1 LLPDSAGNTVVL
13 LAQISRQLDGL
24 TNGTLAN
31 RALSSSLPQ
40 TNWQP
45 PASAVWVNA
54 LWFLSL
60 IISLFCALLATLQQ
74 RWARRYLQLT
84 QPQCAIHKRA
94 IIRSFF
100 AEGVS
105 RFHLPIIVEA
115 IPALLH
121 ISVFL
126 FLAGLAISL
135 LNIHH
140 TIGYIVLAASV
151 ACAVVYAAI
160 TVLPAICHDSPYT
173 SPFSAPV
180 WYVSRKTM
188 LSLLK
193 TVDRI
198 ADFVKKHTSLGKT
211 SPVLPLSAQEQAGNV
226 SRLKERLSRDMTKVA
241 NYVAL
246 KSDKGLIARAL
257 GWTLDRLDE
266 EGELAQF
273 AAGIPGFSRSTEVK
287 DTVSILEEA
296 PKHSTL
302 HRSLYRHITTLLIR
316 SGRPGLLLDSKLLP
330 ESVRQERMKICLEA
344 LYFLPHAI
352 EKLLARAADQL
363 NNKKVIVSLGPV
375 LQFVESWKIAE
386 RLSRPSNRIH
396 QDVTIA
402 AQCVAAVL
410 AAQMPTEETE
420 DIVMQQLKIE
430 SHDAL
435 YRYARPGDSLLL
447 RDLNNLL
454 ENTALKYIEM
464 DPEKF
469 PIVLSA
475 ARLVVKM
482 LRVAKAEL
490 VLRDEYEILLARI
503 GSHTTVSSSENARV
517 NATKLLSMLPRSP
530 LVPQAPELA
539 QPEDTQGGPSAPPPA
554 DGPVIAAAPATPI
567 HIPETP
573 LRRPFHLILQRSG
586 DAFVPVSSPT
596 SYPSTPYNE
605 TYPLVSMP
613 TANRFS
619 HGSGSSSST

>member
-1 LLPDSAGNTVVL
+1 
-13 LAQISRQLDGL
+13 
-24 TNGTLAN
+24 
-31 RALSSSLPQ
+31 
-40 TNWQP
+40 
-45 PASAVWVNA
+45 
-54 LWFLSL
+54 
-60 IISLFCALLATLQQ
+60 
-74 RWARRYLQLT
+74 
-84 QPQCAIHKRA
+84 
-94 IIRSFF
+94 
-100 AEGVS
+100 
-105 RFHLPIIVEA
+105 
-115 IPALLH
+115 
-121 ISVFL
+121 
-126 FLAGLAISL
+126 
-135 LNIHH
+135 
-140 TIGYIVLAASV
+140 
-151 ACAVVYAAI
+151 
-160 TVLPAICHDSPYT
+160 
-173 SPFSAPV
+173 
-180 WYVSRKTM
+180 
-188 LSLLK
+188 LLK
-193 TVDRI
+193 TVDCI

-211 SPVLPLSAQEQAGNV
+211 SPVLPLSDQEQAGNV
-226 SRLKERLSRDMTKVA
+226 PRLKERLSRDMTRVA

-273 AAGIPGFSRSTEVK
+273 AAGIPGFSHSTEVK

-410 AAQMPTEETE
+410 AAQMPTEETG

-430 SHDAL
+430 SHDTL
-435 YRYARPGDSLLL
+435 YRYAKPGDSLLL

-454 ENTALKYIEM
+454 ENTALEYIEM

-539 QPEDTQGGPSAPPPA
+539 QPEDTQGSPSAPPPA
-554 DGPVIAAAPATPI
+554 DGHVTAAAPATPTPI

-573 LRRPFHLILQRSG
+573 LRRPFRLILQRSG